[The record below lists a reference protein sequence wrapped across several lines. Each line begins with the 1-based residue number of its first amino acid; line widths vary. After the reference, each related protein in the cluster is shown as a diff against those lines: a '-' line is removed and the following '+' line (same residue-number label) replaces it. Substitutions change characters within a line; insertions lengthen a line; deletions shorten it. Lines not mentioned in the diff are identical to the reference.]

1 MPVGLMNGTKRAR
14 SIQSVANNTNVFGI
28 MGGRI
33 PSVGVNTSNRFA
45 QQNRGSTTNPVP
57 YPINMDPAASKEYM
71 SKNNLLS
78 RNPQGSGG
86 VGKMFMRF
94 A

>member
-1 MPVGLMNGTKRAR
+1 MPVGLMNGSKRAR
-14 SIQSVANNTNVFGI
+14 NIQSVANNTNVFGI
-28 MGGRI
+28 MGGLV
-33 PSVGVNTSNRFA
+33 PTNGMDQSVRFA
-45 QQNRGSTTNPVP
+45 QQNRGTTTNPVP

-71 SKNNLLS
+71 AKNNLLS